1 MPIPAHTVIVAL
13 SCCRSVFS
21 LPRIENCNRM
31 VPWRASNW
39 RWAAKQILNYT
50 IVATLTRMLDQKQRV
65 DQIGFTPVTGVDG
78 RFVVLDGFAER
89 LTKLNITVLWLACR
103 HAAWTSAL
111 ACLYHDQFGMV
122 NGIKR
127 FRLET
132 RVRQG
137 HAQPIATQSCFGT
150 HLLDVD
156 TKIWGWYWCQPMG
169 GIYHNE
175 ICPWHKRRE
184 HLKQI
189 CNADWRFD
197 LGPELS
203 RA

>member
-1 MPIPAHTVIVAL
+1 
-13 SCCRSVFS
+13 
-21 LPRIENCNRM
+21 
-31 VPWRASNW
+31 
-39 RWAAKQILNYT
+39 LNYT

-111 ACLYHDQFGMV
+111 ARLYHDQFGMV

-127 FRLET
+127 FRLDT

-137 HAQPIATQSCFGT
+137 HVPTAHSYPI
-150 HLLDVD
+150 LL
-156 TKIWGWYWCQPMG
+156 WNPF
-169 GIYHNE
+169 
-175 ICPWHKRRE
+175 
-184 HLKQI
+184 
-189 CNADWRFD
+189 A
-197 LGPELS
+197 
-203 RA
+203 